1 MSITDIAKAVSPHA
15 SHKIIGI
22 RPGEKL
28 HEQMIG
34 PEDAMHTFEY
44 PDYYKI
50 LPMIHS
56 WSSDPNRI
64 KDGLKVDPDFKY
76 VSNTNTEWMSVDTL
90 ASWIRSNLKSLLPS

>member
-1 MSITDIAKAVSPHA
+1 
-15 SHKIIGI
+15 
-22 RPGEKL
+22 
-28 HEQMIG
+28 MIG

-44 PDYYKI
+44 LIITKI

-90 ASWIRSNLKSLLPS
+90 ASWIRSNLKCCFHPKF